1 MLITFVYPL
10 ALWLLLL
17 VPLTIGLAVAG
28 PRRPTPVRFWAGL
41 GLRVVLLVAIVS
53 ALAGIQLRLRSDLLT
68 VVFVLDVSDS
78 LPAEQRS
85 QGEAFI
91 RQAAAAMKSGDQV
104 AVVLF
109 GQDAL
114 VERLPGDERE
124 LPVFGS
130 IPVTLRTNIE
140 SALQLALALFPDEGA
155 KRLVLISDGQENVGQ
170 ALKQAEYAAA
180 LDIELSYVPIGG
192 DEGQVEVLVEAVQAP
207 AGIREGQQFELRVFV
222 HSTAETNATLR
233 IFGDTTLLQTQAV
246 RLSAG
251 LNRFVVPVESSQAG
265 FRRFRAQ
272 ITPDEDTRLQNNEAS
287 AFTVVYG
294 PPAVLVVEGQTGEGE
309 NLARA
314 LEAAEMR
321 VTVITPQR
329 LPGTLPELAN
339 YDAVI
344 LVNVP
349 ASNLPAGSM
358 EALQALVR
366 DLGRGLVM
374 TGGEDGFGAGGY
386 LRTALE
392 ETLPV
397 SMDVRNTEQSPNIAL
412 VMAVDKSGSMGRCH
426 CDDPDLN
433 QVYTRAEVGQPKVD
447 IAKAAVMEAATALGD
462 QDFVGVVAFDER
474 PKWALEVQQRVDA
487 LSMERAIGDI
497 VAEGQTNVLAGVEA
511 AYDSLRETEARVKH
525 VILLTDGWTHGGDLI
540 GLARQMQEEGITLSV
555 VAAGGGSAEYLREM
569 ALSGGGQYYPAED
582 ILQVP
587 EFFLKETVRA
597 VGRYII
603 EEPFYPVMG
612 DPGHPVLRGLRTET
626 LPALFGY
633 NGATPKSTAR
643 VSLAS
648 PAGDPL
654 LATWQYGLGRAAVWT
669 SDLKGQWA
677 VDWVTW
683 DGFARFASQLVGWTL
698 PAPQVPGLQA
708 EAAYR
713 EGEAVLTLT
722 ATGEDGLPR
731 NFLDV
736 QGVLVSPGLENVPVS
751 FEQVGPGRYQA
762 QAQLNQTGAYL
773 AQVTVLDGDEAIGQ
787 QTLGL
792 IVPYSPEYRL
802 GGIDLA
808 LLGELATRTG
818 GTALSDPL
826 ETLFRNLPSAERARE
841 IWAPLLLVVAMLF
854 PLDVAIRR
862 VIFSTQDYRKAVT
875 WFVERLPLV
884 RAVTRNPEREARLGQ
899 LFDARA
905 RARQRTARQAELRQT
920 PQPPRPDKSEME
932 AEEGDRSTAT
942 PPEKQE
948 DTLARLREAKKRS
961 RQQK

>member
-17 VPLTIGLAVAG
+17 IPLTVGLALAG
-28 PRRPTPVRFWAGL
+28 PRRPTRIRFWAGL
-41 GLRVVLLVAIVS
+41 GLRVVLLAAIVF

-78 LPAEQRS
+78 LPAEQKA

-91 RQAAAAMKSGDQV
+91 RQAAAAMKSGDQA

-109 GQDAL
+109 GQEAL
-114 VERLPGDERE
+114 VERLPGEERE
-124 LPVFGS
+124 LPIFGS

-155 KRLVLISDGQENVGQ
+155 KRLVLISDGQENIGQ
-170 ALKQAEYAAA
+170 ALKQSEYAAA

-192 DEGQVEVLVEAVQAP
+192 EEGQVEVLVEAVQAP
-207 AGIREGQQFELRVFV
+207 AGIREGQQFDLRVLV
-222 HSTAETNATLR
+222 HSTAETSATLR
-233 IFGDTTLLQTQAV
+233 VFGDTTLLQTETV
-246 RLSAG
+246 RLSTG
-251 LNRFVVPVESSQAG
+251 LNHFLVPVETSQAG

-294 PPAVLVVEGQTGEGE
+294 PPSVLVVEGQAGEGE

-321 VTVITPQR
+321 VTTIHPQR
-329 LPGTLPELAN
+329 LPNTLPELAN

-344 LVNVP
+344 LVNVL

-397 SMDVRNTEQSPNIAL
+397 NMDVRNTEQSPNIAL
-412 VMAVDKSGSMGRCH
+412 VLAVDKSGSMGRCH

-433 QVYTRAEVGQPKVD
+433 QVYTRSEVGQPKVD
-447 IAKAAVMEAATALGD
+447 IAKAAVMEAASALGD

-497 VAEGQTNVLAGVEA
+497 LAEGQTNVLAGVEA
-511 AYDSLRETEARVKH
+511 AFDSLRETEARVKH
-525 VILLTDGWTHGGDLI
+525 VILLTDGWTRGGDLI

-603 EEPFYPVMG
+603 EEPFYPVLG
-612 DPGHPVLRGLRTET
+612 DPGHPMLRGLRMET
-626 LPALFGY
+626 SPALFGY
-633 NGATPKSTAR
+633 NGVTPKSTAR

-683 DGFARFASQLVGWTL
+683 EGFARFASQLVGWTL
-698 PAPQVPGLQA
+698 PAPQVAGLQA

-736 QGVLVSPGLENVPVS
+736 QGILVSPGLENVPVS

-762 QAQLNQTGAYL
+762 QAMLNETGAYL
-773 AQVTVLDGDEAIGQ
+773 AKMTVLDGDEAVGQ

-792 IVPYSPEYRL
+792 VVPYSPEYRA
-802 GGIDLA
+802 GGIDLP
-808 LLGELATRTG
+808 LLGELAARTG

-826 ETLFRNLPSAERARE
+826 ASLIRNLPAAERARE
-841 IWAPLLLVVAMLF
+841 IWAPLLFVVALLF

-862 VIFSTQDYRKAVT
+862 VIFGAQDFRKAVA
-875 WFVERLPLV
+875 WVLERLPFPGSAA
-884 RAVTRNPEREARLGQ
+884 RRPEREAVLGQ

-905 RARQRTARQAELRQT
+905 RARQRTTRQANVRQT
-920 PQPPRPDKSEME
+920 PQESEAHEPAQEQEVTGKPPVSQPQ
-932 AEEGDRSTAT
+932 T
-942 PPEKQE
+942 QE
-948 DTLARLREAKKRS
+948 DTLARLREAKKRT
-961 RQQK
+961 RNQK